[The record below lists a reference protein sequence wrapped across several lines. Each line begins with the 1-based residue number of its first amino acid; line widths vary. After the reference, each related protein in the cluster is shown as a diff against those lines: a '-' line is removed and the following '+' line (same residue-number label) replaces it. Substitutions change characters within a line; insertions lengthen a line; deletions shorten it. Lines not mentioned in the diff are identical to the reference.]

1 MNNRKGK
8 IWIWCIL
15 ILGLILFFAVRKMRE
30 IPGADLNGRQEAGY
44 EMTQQSPKES
54 AGETAAAPESVEE
67 TRETGGAQASER
79 TKETR
84 ETGETQASESVEE
97 TRETGGAQASESAEE
112 TRETGK
118 TQVSEGSE
126 ETKESD
132 ATQELNKE
140 IQIVSESK
148 EQIEESDLKF
158 RNKKLLNQHYEK
170 HGIEMGFESAAEYEA
185 AAAAVVKHPDVLH
198 KTEAEDGDDVYYVES
213 TNEFVVVSKDG
224 YIRTYFLPSS
234 GKKYYDRQ

>member
-54 AGETAAAPESVEE
+54 AGETAA
-67 TRETGGAQASER
+67 T
-79 TKETR
+79 
-84 ETGETQASESVEE
+84 SESVEE
-97 TRETGGAQASESAEE
+97 TRETGAAQASESAEE

-132 ATQELNKE
+132 GTQELNKE

-234 GKKYYDRQ
+234 GKAYFDRQ

>member
-54 AGETAAAPESVEE
+54 AGETAAAPESD
-67 TRETGGAQASER
+67 
-79 TKETR
+79 
-84 ETGETQASESVEE
+84 EE

-118 TQVSEGSE
+118 TQASESVE

-132 ATQELNKE
+132 GTQELNKE

>member
-67 TRETGGAQASER
+67 TRETGGAQAPESVEETRETGGAQASESV
-79 TKETR
+79 KETR

-97 TRETGGAQASESAEE
+97 T
-112 TRETGK
+112 
-118 TQVSEGSE
+118 
-126 ETKESD
+126 KESD
-132 ATQELNKE
+132 GTQELNKE

>member
-67 TRETGGAQASER
+67 TRETGGAQAPES

-84 ETGETQASESVEE
+84 GTGETQASESVEE
-97 TRETGGAQASESAEE
+97 T
-112 TRETGK
+112 
-118 TQVSEGSE
+118 
-126 ETKESD
+126 KESD
-132 ATQELNKE
+132 GTQELNKE

>member
-67 TRETGGAQASER
+67 TRETGGAQAPESVKETRETGGAQASES

-97 TRETGGAQASESAEE
+97 T
-112 TRETGK
+112 
-118 TQVSEGSE
+118 
-126 ETKESD
+126 KEFD
-132 ATQELNKE
+132 GTQELNKE

>member
-67 TRETGGAQASER
+67 TRETGGAQASE
-79 TKETR
+79 
-84 ETGETQASESVEE
+84 
-97 TRETGGAQASESAEE
+97 SAEE

-132 ATQELNKE
+132 GTQELNKE

>member
-67 TRETGGAQASER
+67 TRETGAAQASES

-97 TRETGGAQASESAEE
+97 T
-112 TRETGK
+112 
-118 TQVSEGSE
+118 
-126 ETKESD
+126 KESD
-132 ATQELNKE
+132 GTQELNKE